1 MCQYSLCMEWFEILY
16 LYHSPYLACLALD
29 AGLEHTYIPVLERNK
44 VHILIRGANEE
55 LATHHSI
62 A

>member
-1 MCQYSLCMEWFEILY
+1 MEWFEILY